1 MSTLLSYAFDKREV
15 FQGADIEIDFSLD
28 IENTS
33 VSDITI
39 YVVVK
44 SETLG
49 SIKHSEIN
57 YSSTDKKYTALVP
70 ASFTKNAIGDMF
82 LYIEV
87 KYSKNG
93 NPRVYRNRIN
103 PFIVE
108 KFNV

>member
-1 MSTLLSYAFDKREV
+1 MNTLLSYKFDKREV
-15 FQGADIEIDFSLD
+15 FQGADIEIEFSLD
-28 IENTS
+28 VEKSS
-33 VSDITI
+33 VTDISI
-39 YVVVK
+39 HVVVK
-44 SETLG
+44 ADNLG
-49 SIKHSEIN
+49 TIKYSEISYN
-57 YSSTDKKYTALVP
+57 SADNKYTALIP
-70 ASFTKNAIGDMF
+70 ASYTKNAIGDMF